1 MSSVEGCPFRL
12 DGKRAVI
19 TGGGRG
25 IGRAAAIALARCGA
39 DVTVVSRTR
48 EQLEATISEVQEFG
62 GTGVA
67 LVGDIG
73 DPESVDSLVR
83 ELGREGGSPDILV
96 NNAGISPVVKQT
108 QEIEREEFA
117 QVLGINLNGTFDL
130 LRRLAPGM
138 LERGSGS
145 IINVTSIAS
154 KRALPLLAAYN
165 ASKAALDELTRTMA
179 VEWAP
184 SGVRVNSVAPAY
196 IETEMTAAIRERAKL
211 KRAIIRRT
219 PIGRLGKPEEVA
231 WAIVFLASEEAS
243 YITGHT
249 LFVDGGW
256 TCL

>member
-1 MSSVEGCPFRL
+1 M
-12 DGKRAVI
+12 I
-19 TGGGRG
+19 
-25 IGRAAAIALARCGA
+25 
-39 DVTVVSRTR
+39 SRTR
-48 EQLEATISEVQEFG
+48 EQLEGTVSAVHEIG
-62 GTGVA
+62 GTGTA

-73 DPESVDSLVR
+73 DPESIEALV
-83 ELGREGGSPDILV
+83 EKLGRYGTPDILV
-96 NNAGISPVVKQT
+96 NNAGVSPVVKPT

-117 QVLGINLNGTFDL
+117 QILGINLNGTFYL
-130 LRRLAPGM
+130 LRMLAPGM
-138 LERGSGS
+138 LGRGSGS
-145 IINVTSIAS
+145 VINVTSIAS
-154 KRALPLLAAYN
+154 QRALPLLAAYN

-196 IETEMTAAIRERAKL
+196 IETEMTAAVREREKL
-211 KRAIIRRT
+211 KRAIVRRT

-231 WAIVFLASEEAS
+231 WAIVFLASDEAS

>member
-1 MSSVEGCPFRL
+1 MSGIARCPFRL

-48 EQLEATISEVQEFG
+48 EQLESTISEVRQIG
-62 GTGVA
+62 GTGAV

-73 DPESVDSLVR
+73 DPESVEGLVK
-83 ELGREGGSPDILV
+83 ELERTGEAPDILV

-108 QEIEREEFA
+108 QEIGLEEFA
-117 QVLGINLNGTFDL
+117 QILRINLNGTFDL
-130 LRRLAPGM
+130 VRRLTPGM

-154 KRALPLLAAYN
+154 QRALPLLAAYN

-196 IETEMTAAIRERAKL
+196 IETEMTAAIQDREKL
-211 KRAIIRRT
+211 RRAIIRRT

-231 WAIVFLASEEAS
+231 WAILFLASDEAS

>member
-1 MSSVEGCPFRL
+1 MLEKLPFRL

-39 DVTVVSRTR
+39 DVTVISRTR
-48 EQLEATISEVQEFG
+48 EQLEATISAVHEIG
-62 GTGVA
+62 GKGAA

-73 DPESVDSLVR
+73 KPESVEALVE
-83 ELGREGGSPDILV
+83 ELGREGVSPDILV
-96 NNAGISPVVKQT
+96 NNAGVSPVVKQT
-108 QEIEREEFA
+108 QEIELEEFA
-117 QVLGINLNGTFDL
+117 HILRTNLNGPFDL
-130 LRRLAPGM
+130 LRRLAPKM

-154 KRALPLLAAYN
+154 ERALPLLAAYN

-184 SGVRVNSVAPAY
+184 SGVRVNSVAPGY
-196 IETEMTAAIRERAKL
+196 IETEMTAAIREREKL
-211 KRAIIRRT
+211 RRAIVRRT

-231 WAIVFLASEEAS
+231 WAIVFLASDEAS

>member
-1 MSSVEGCPFRL
+1 MHSAENRPFRL
-12 DGKRAVI
+12 NGKRAVI

-39 DVTVVSRTR
+39 DVTVISRTR
-48 EQLEATISEVQEFG
+48 EQLEATISAVHEFG
-62 GTGVA
+62 GKGAA

-73 DPESVDSLVR
+73 NPESVAALVE
-83 ELGREGGSPDILV
+83 ELGRKGVSPDILV
-96 NNAGISPVVKQT
+96 NNAGVSPVVKQT
-108 QEIEREEFA
+108 QEIELEEFA
-117 QVLGINLNGTFDL
+117 QVLRTNLNGPFDL
-130 LRRLAPGM
+130 LRRLAPEM

-154 KRALPLLAAYN
+154 ERALPLLAAYN

-196 IETEMTAAIRERAKL
+196 IETEMTAAIREREKL
-211 KRAIIRRT
+211 ERAIVRRT
-219 PIGRLGKPEEVA
+219 PVGRLGKPEEVA
-231 WAIVFLASEEAS
+231 WAIVFLASDEAS

>member
-1 MSSVEGCPFRL
+1 MNSIAKNPFRL

-48 EQLEATISEVQEFG
+48 GQLESTISEVRQVG
-62 GTGVA
+62 GTGAV

-73 DPESVDSLVR
+73 DSGSVEGLVEELESKA
-83 ELGREGGSPDILV
+83 EAPDILV

-108 QEIEREEFA
+108 HEIGLEEFA
-117 QVLGINLNGTFDL
+117 QILRINLNGTFDL
-130 LRRLAPGM
+130 VRRLAPGM

-154 KRALPLLAAYN
+154 QRALPLLAAYN

-196 IETEMTAAIRERAKL
+196 IETEMTAAIQEREKL
-211 KRAIIRRT
+211 RRAIIRRT

-231 WAIVFLASEEAS
+231 WAIVFLASDEAS

-249 LFVDGGW
+249 LLVDGGW